1 MMINPASITEKLP
14 AGLGAFKSS
23 EFLVLSNL
31 PNDGQQVLNLWKNM
45 LLTIGNINHIE
56 GPQNHAIAMQC
67 VVEIWDTLRLVRAQQ
82 PYRDIPIPAM
92 YEVAPWL
99 FQATEL
105 PP

>member
-1 MMINPASITEKLP
+1 MMTNPASITEKLP
-14 AGLGAFKSS
+14 AGLGTFKSS

-31 PNDGQQVLNLWKNM
+31 PYDGQQVLAIWKNM
-45 LLTIGNINHIE
+45 LLTVGNINHIE

-67 VVEIWDTLRLVRAQQ
+67 VVDILDTLRLVRDQQ
-82 PYRDIPIPAM
+82 SYRDVPIPAM

>member
-1 MMINPASITEKLP
+1 MMINPTTVTEKLP
-14 AGLGAFKSS
+14 AGLGSFKSS

-31 PNDGQQVLNLWKNM
+31 SFDGHQVLNIWKNM
-45 LLTIGNINHIE
+45 LLTIGNINQME
-56 GPQNHAIAMQC
+56 GPQNHAIAVQC

-82 PYRDIPIPAM
+82 PYRDVPIPAM

-105 PP
+105 PS